1 MSDIVSTMKSVN
13 TRELQK
19 HTREVRERVAAG
31 ESLKWVMGEDTVAYI
46 TPAQERKE
54 PKPWPNL
61 EARRRAIFG
70 DSKEP
75 QTEAGAQIVDEG
87 RGDY

>member
-1 MSDIVSTMKSVN
+1 MKSIN

-19 HTREVRERVAAG
+19 HTRAVRERVAAG

-54 PKPWPNL
+54 PKPWPDL
-61 EARRRAIFG
+61 MARLRDIYGPDHRPSVTG
-70 DSKEP
+70 
-75 QTEAGAQIVDEG
+75 QQIIDEG
-87 RGDY
+87 RGEY